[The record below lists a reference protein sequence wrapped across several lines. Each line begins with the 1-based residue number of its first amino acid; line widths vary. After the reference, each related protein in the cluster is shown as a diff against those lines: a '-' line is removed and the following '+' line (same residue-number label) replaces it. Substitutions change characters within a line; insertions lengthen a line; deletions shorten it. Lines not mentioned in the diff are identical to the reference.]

1 MLHYDIRH
9 NSVIEP
15 YYQWVDDL
23 ISCNCRINKRL
34 SNFSSYRGLSDVEKV
49 DLLGEIIILLRE
61 LIIKSSNINEG
72 INNIVNRKIAK
83 DQVAKNLPA
92 VVYGMG
98 AANLSIAQKKAVILE
113 KKAISLIAELEKECQ
128 AIVSLEPSL
137 TGKIIFNKVKNFTQF
152 ADRLV
157 EIISLSLKDF
167 SKRVEFPNIFN
178 KSVVNLKF
186 NEKLLIPGDIL
197 LSYKTKHFLKK
208 NFLSKLISIAEGS
221 SITHSII
228 VYKNDDNGVICINAT
243 GGKHRYDFTCPLSYG
258 EGEMYFVMRPIIKKE
273 QKDLLINV
281 LDSMYKKYH
290 SSYSF
295 SELKCWSACVSG
307 IIYTRYSVFTCKD
320 FIIPNPFQN
329 KKTFY
334 CSELIDEIY
343 KKAGILLVPR
353 AEHDRI
359 IGPSEILYSPHLK
372 MMGVLFNEN
381 DRNIIKNEKINI

>member
-23 ISCNCRINKRL
+23 ISCNYRVNKRL
-34 SNFSSYRGLSDVEKV
+34 SNFSNYRSLLDAEKV
-49 DLLGEIIILLRE
+49 DLLGEIIVILKE
-61 LIIKSSNINEG
+61 LIIKTSNIYEG
-72 INNIVNRKIAK
+72 VNNIVNHKISK

-98 AANLSIAQKKAVILE
+98 AANLSIAKKRAVILE
-113 KKAISLIAELEKECQ
+113 KEAISLISELEKECRS
-128 AIVSLEPSL
+128 IVSLERPL
-137 TGKIIFNKVKNFTQF
+137 AGKLVYTRIKKFTQF
-152 ADRLV
+152 ADKLI
-157 EIISLSLKDF
+157 EIISLLLKDF
-167 SKRVEFPNIFN
+167 SKRVDFPNIFN
-178 KSVVNLKF
+178 KSVVNLKY
-186 NEKLLIPGDIL
+186 NEKFLMPGDIL
-197 LSYKTKHFLKK
+197 LSYKTKHFLKT

-228 VYKNDDNGVICINAT
+228 VYKNDDNGVTCINAT

-273 QKDLLINV
+273 QKNLLNGV

-290 SSYSF
+290 SSYCF

-307 IIYTRYSVFTCKD
+307 IIYTRYSVFTYKD
-320 FIIPNPFQN
+320 FIIPNPFKS

-334 CSELIDEIY
+334 CSELIDDIY

-353 AEHDRI
+353 AEQDRI

-372 MMGVLFNEN
+372 MMGVLFNEK